1 MSEAVMCA
9 IIAAIASMFGSWLAS
24 RKQEKDREVKEAERE
39 ARLDERLKGV
49 EKRLDQHNNYAEK
62 IGDIQRDLG
71 ILATEIKNLKGA
83 QHHA

>member
-1 MSEAVMCA
+1 MITEAVLCA
-9 IIAAIASMFGSWLAS
+9 IIAAAASIFGSWLAS
-24 RKQEKDREVKEAERE
+24 QKQAKEREIKDADRE

-62 IGDIQRDLG
+62 IGDIQRDIG

-83 QHHA
+83 